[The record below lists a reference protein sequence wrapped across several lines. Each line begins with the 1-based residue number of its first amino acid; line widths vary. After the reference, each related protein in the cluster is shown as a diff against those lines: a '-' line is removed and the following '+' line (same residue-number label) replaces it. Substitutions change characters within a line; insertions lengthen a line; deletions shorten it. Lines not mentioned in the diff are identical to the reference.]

1 MNRVKTDFCNQ
12 LSTEQLENCVRI
24 SEEGCD
30 IASCNPD
37 NAIKKCCEGKVHKI
51 SSGKLHK
58 YPNKLQQTESAT
70 IDDIID
76 IARYVLDILIDCMIF
91 LSLFCYKEVY
101 VNSFFP
107 CTARLW
113 NSLPI

>member
-1 MNRVKTDFCNQ
+1 MFSRMNRVKTDFCNQ

-37 NAIKKCCEGKVHKI
+37 NAIKKWCEGKVHKI

-58 YPNKLQQTESAT
+58 YPNKWQQTESAT

-76 IARYVLDILIDCMIF
+76 IARYA
-91 LSLFCYKEVY
+91 LSDFEDSDL
-101 VNSFFP
+101 SDD
-107 CTARLW
+107 
-113 NSLPI
+113 SLEP